1 MMNSLLED
9 AGLSPEVCASLLGV
23 NPKNFALWAS
33 GERELPGFIAPELAS
48 VLGVSKDDLMA
59 NRAVNAPAIWYKFRS
74 EQTIAA
80 DRELVVLIR
89 RLGFFIRQLNS
100 ITGQSGNKWKIAFS
114 VIRQGIEEYKRSAP
128 NVQGGMAASL
138 FRDFVNIGFSRDVLN
153 ERISGPGDI
162 IRGVLRS
169 LGVLIIEMPIPES
182 QMDGCS
188 FYVGDGGEETPCLF
202 INTYRQRWF
211 RRNYVLAHE
220 LAHAIFDIDD
230 EAALIDYRKDS
241 GQTSLRE
248 ARADAFARNC
258 FASAKI
264 LQVEASKL
272 GLEWNHLSPPDLAQ
286 LVAHCQVELNTILRT
301 AEIEKLITP
310 DQGLSYGNH
319 SLRKELRALSE
330 RALTAHEYFERYP
343 GNQQWT
349 GVHRET
355 TIPSRK
361 LRLPI
366 PYITS
371 VLAAVNSGR
380 ISEGRAAEMLMMD
393 RDTFIDRFGHLLE
406 DIAA

>member
-23 NPKNFALWAS
+23 NPKSFALWAR
-33 GERELPGFIAPELAS
+33 GDRELPGFIAPELAS
-48 VLGVSKDDLMA
+48 VLGVSKEDLLA
-59 NRAVNAPAIWYKFRS
+59 NHAVHAPAIWYKFRS
-74 EQTIAA
+74 EQTSIA

-89 RLGFFIRQLNS
+89 RLGFYACQLNS
-100 ITGQSGNKWKIAFS
+100 LTGQTGNKWRIAFS
-114 VIRQGIEEYKRSAP
+114 VVRHGLDEHKRSAP
-128 NVQGGMAASL
+128 SVQGGRAATL
-138 FRDFVNIGFSRDVLN
+138 FRDFVNLGFSRDALN

-188 FYVGDGGEETPCLF
+188 FYVGHGGEETPCLF

-230 EAALIDYRKDS
+230 EAALIDYRKEL
-241 GQTSLRE
+241 GQPSLRE

-258 FASAKI
+258 FASART
-264 LQVEASKL
+264 LQVETSKL
-272 GLEWNHLSPPDLAQ
+272 GLNWGNLTPLHLAQ
-286 LVAHCQVELNTILRT
+286 LVAHCQVELKTILRT
-301 AEIEKLITP
+301 AEIENLITAE
-310 DQGLSYGNH
+310 QALCYSKH
-319 SLRKELRALSE
+319 SLKKELRSLSE
-330 RALTAHEYFERYP
+330 RVLTANEYFDKHPENKPWIGEY
-343 GNQQWT
+343 
-349 GVHRET
+349 RET

-371 VLAAVNSGR
+371 VLSAVNSCR

-393 RDTFIDRFGHLLE
+393 RDTFIVRFGHFLE
-406 DIAA
+406 EIAA